1 MMFAGPRR
9 SRAHRQCRPK
19 EAAMSFKKVLIAIDG
34 EPIAVRAAETGVDL
48 AQALGAEVAF
58 VHVVDAS
65 LAYSGDTGPPASE
78 LIAAA
83 KLDAKRLVAAIR
95 QRLSPQS
102 SALEFIQVGTP
113 SEEIVKAAKEWSAD
127 LLVIGSHGRG
137 GMQRALLGSVA
148 ETVMRRAP
156 CPLVVVRSKA

>member
-1 MMFAGPRR
+1 
-9 SRAHRQCRPK
+9 
-19 EAAMSFKKVLIAIDG
+19 MSFKKVLIAIDG
-34 EPIAVRAAETGVDL
+34 EPVAVRAAETGVDL

-65 LAYSGDTGPPASE
+65 LAYSGDTGTPASE
-78 LIAAA
+78 LIATA
-83 KLDAKRLVAAIR
+83 KLDAKRLVTAMR
-95 QRLSPQS
+95 QRLSPQAS
-102 SALEFIQVGTP
+102 VLEFIEVGTP

-148 ETVMRRAP
+148 ETVMRHAP

>member
-1 MMFAGPRR
+1 VKEVVV
-9 SRAHRQCRPK
+9 SCR
-19 EAAMSFKKVLIAIDG
+19 KVLVAVDS
-34 EPIAVRAAETGVDL
+34 EPVAVRAAETDVEL

-58 VHVVDAS
+58 ITVMDSAMT
-65 LAYSGDTGPPASE
+65 YPGDTGTPASE

-83 KLDAKRLVAAIR
+83 KLDANRLVTSLR

-102 SALEFIQVGTP
+102 SAIDFIQVGAP

-127 LLVIGSHGRG
+127 LLIIGSG

-148 ETVMRRAP
+148 EAVMRHAP
-156 CPLVVVRSKA
+156 CPLVVVPSKA